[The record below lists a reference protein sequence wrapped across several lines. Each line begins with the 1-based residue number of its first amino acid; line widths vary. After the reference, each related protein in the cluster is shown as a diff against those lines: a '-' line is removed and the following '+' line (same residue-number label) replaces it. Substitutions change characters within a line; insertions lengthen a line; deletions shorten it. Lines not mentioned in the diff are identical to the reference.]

1 MRGLCAFC
9 VWLSRGRTI
18 RLKVVA
24 TSGGRLPPQCMRV
37 QDGALAH
44 GGEEAMKKLI
54 LPIVS
59 AVLVAFPVLP
69 KAQETLVSVADATGF
84 YITPTGDLLTAAHA
98 VDGCTSVYLLEGT
111 YQKPAKLV
119 SIDRELDLAIV
130 RTVEKPAAVASFR
143 DGAVLLGEPVVV
155 VGFPLTDLL
164 SPQHTVTTGSISALA
179 GAFNDSTMFQLTAPI
194 QPGSSGGPVLD
205 MSGNIVGVIRSKLS
219 AAFTLSNTG
228 TLPENVNF
236 AIKLVYIDDF
246 LRRSAVVPNRRSTD
260 QLLSVPAVAGLAS
273 KYTVL
278 VRCIDVQPTDVPTAY
293 QPQPDA
299 SPQATEM
306 APEAPVSNSCAW
318 NPTKYRFECW

>member
-1 MRGLCAFC
+1 
-9 VWLSRGRTI
+9 
-18 RLKVVA
+18 
-24 TSGGRLPPQCMRV
+24 
-37 QDGALAH
+37 
-44 GGEEAMKKLI
+44 
-54 LPIVS
+54 
-59 AVLVAFPVLP
+59 
-69 KAQETLVSVADATGF
+69 
-84 YITPTGDLLTAAHA
+84 
-98 VDGCTSVYLLEGT
+98 
-111 YQKPAKLV
+111 
-119 SIDRELDLAIV
+119 
-130 RTVEKPAAVASFR
+130 
-143 DGAVLLGEPVVV
+143 V